1 MKKLYYTAMFDF
13 YVGNVEEYISLRTTY
28 LCNLYGSVK
37 GHLLDTLNHDLLI
50 AKLGEYEFKR
60 DLLRNIKN
68 IKII

>member
-1 MKKLYYTAMFDF
+1 MFDF

-50 AKLGEYEFKR
+50 AKLGGYEFKR